1 MTSPQKSLEQSTPW
15 SSLMRMLS
23 PESSLSLSAQAAAKL
38 SHASDEVNYGRMFNR
53 TNADL
58 DSEPL
63 SPLNASPILPAHG
76 SNDKASSVNNSML
89 VSSPLGVFSPF
100 SDNWF
105 GQSLHDSMSGL
116 MMTAWQHDDFS
127 ISEDLSKGH
136 AVTSSQLDSLAYSA
150 DSGSGAVQAAQSV
163 CSLPDTSEMLGWLSD
178 DDTESLSS
186 DATTDEELPVQ
197 PLSTSAIVNH
207 NQQQSGKFILSK
219 RTIDQISTS
228 EQISTTEEAV
238 SNEGDAVSTDSSQR
252 TKRTRSERSSFSE
265 MIDSEYRHGPCA

>member
-76 SNDKASSVNNSML
+76 SNDHASSVNNSML
-89 VSSPLGVFSPF
+89 VSSPLGAFSPFSPF

-105 GQSLHDSMSGL
+105 GQYD
-116 MMTAWQHDDFS
+116 AFS

-136 AVTSSQLDSLAYSA
+136 VVTSSQLDSLAYSA

-163 CSLPDTSEMLGWLSD
+163 CSLPGTSEMLSWLSD
-178 DDTESLSS
+178 EDSNIASS
-186 DATTDEELPVQ
+186 ASDVTTDEENLDVN
-197 PLSTSAIVNH
+197 PLSTSAIDNH
-207 NQQQSGKFILSK
+207 NQQLPAKSALFK
-219 RTIDQISTS
+219 RTLD
-228 EQISTTEEAV
+228 QISTTEEAV
-238 SNEGDAVSTDSSQR
+238 SNDDASSTNSSQR
-252 TKRTRSERSSFSE
+252 SKRTRSERSSFSE